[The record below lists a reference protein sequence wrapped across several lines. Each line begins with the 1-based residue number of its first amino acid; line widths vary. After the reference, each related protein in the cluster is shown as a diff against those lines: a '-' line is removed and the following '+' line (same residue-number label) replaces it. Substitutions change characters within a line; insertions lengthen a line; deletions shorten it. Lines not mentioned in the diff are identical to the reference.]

1 MSDSSFPHE
10 LSINLDY
17 DHLLSVRR
25 RNDPIA
31 DQLVFKKI
39 PIEARP
45 ERPSASNVN
54 ATLPDI
60 HPRMDRMR
68 KNHVALPAQFA
79 FFERP

>member
-10 LSINLDY
+10 LPVNLDY

-31 DQLVFKKI
+31 NQLVFKKF

-45 ERPSASNVN
+45 ERPRASNVDV
-54 ATLPDI
+54 TLPDI
-60 HPRMDRMR
+60 HPRIDRMR
-68 KNHVALPAQFA
+68 KGHVAFSNQFA
-79 FFERP
+79 FFECP